1 MILSKYEKTAKKY
14 FVDDFQSA
22 TLPNTTLFNIL
33 DTLEIQNK
41 VISQRGLDFLNR
53 KELFA
58 LHAYVNKECSFVEYL
73 NSAELEQK
81 NRRLIVEKKLIS
93 EKLNQ
98 AKLQARLKK
107 ESAARQQAALEKQR
121 AYDNDPKNIARAKQL
136 RLREKYNLS
145 CFIKKIFFQRL
156 MKILQS
162 LDNGHRLPE
171 SEIVWLN
178 VDGKEYFTNA
188 IKARFHKNEAN
199 FYATEFGNKKDPWL
213 AVNASSHYRKC
224 EQSKTADLMLGT
236 IKISAL
242 KNIKLKSAIYT
253 THGGVKRDL
262 HKSKEAIDLGEKAHK
277 LMVKDFRPCTL
288 LGAVNMEIGNY
299 DIGQEWY
306 AKAIENGFSE
316 KSMDYE
322 LKSIFMRAKQ
332 VDKEALRNHLLKIDP
347 ERYSWVR
354 KNARNLKM

>member
-1 MILSKYEKTAKKY
+1 MTLNKYEKIAKKF
-14 FVDDFQSA
+14 FVEDLQAA
-22 TLPNTTLFNIL
+22 TLPSTTLSNIL
-33 DTLEIQNK
+33 NTLELRDGVVSSRALGYLK
-41 VISQRGLDFLNR
+41 RR
-53 KELFA
+53 ELLA
-58 LHAYVNKECSFVEYL
+58 LYAYVTQECSLVEYFS
-73 NSAELEQK
+73 SAELEQK
-81 NRRLIVEKKLIS
+81 NRRLVVEQKALKEQLR
-93 EKLNQ
+93 Q
-98 AKLQARLKK
+98 AKLKE
-107 ESAARQQAALEKQR
+107 ESAIRQQAAIERQR
-121 AYDNDPKNIARAKQL
+121 AYDNDPKNIARANQL
-136 RLREKYNLS
+136 KLRNKYNLS
-145 CFIKKIFFQRL
+145 CFIEKHHFPRL

-188 IKARFHKNEAN
+188 LKVRFHHNEAN

-213 AVNASSHYRKC
+213 AVNASSHYRKS
-224 EQSKTADLMLGT
+224 EQSQTADLMLDT
-236 IKISAL
+236 IKVSGL

-262 HKSKEAIDLGEKAHK
+262 HKSKEAIALGEKAHK
-277 LMVKDFRPCTL
+277 LTVKDFRPCTL

-306 AKAIENGFSE
+306 AKAIKNGFSE

-332 VDKEALRNHLLKIDP
+332 SDKESLRNHLLKIDP
-347 ERYSWVR
+347 DRYSWAR
-354 KNARNLKM
+354 KKR

>member
-1 MILSKYEKTAKKY
+1 MEMILSKYEKTAKKY

-33 DTLEIQNK
+33 ETLEIKNK
-41 VISQRGLDFLNR
+41 AISQRGLDFLKR

-58 LHAYVNKECSFVEYL
+58 LRSYVNKKCSFTEYL
-73 NSAELEQK
+73 SSAELEQK
-81 NRRLIVEKKLIS
+81 NRYLIFK
-93 EKLNQ
+93 EKLFNEKLKQ
-98 AKLQARLKK
+98 AKVQARLKE
-107 ESAARQQAALEKQR
+107 ESAIRRKLALKKQR
-121 AYDNDPKNIARAKQL
+121 AYDNDPKNIAKAKQL

-145 CFIKKIFFQRL
+145 HFIEKHHFPRL
-156 MKILQS
+156 MKIVQS
-162 LDNGHRLPE
+162 LDKANRLPE
-171 SEIVWLN
+171 SEIIWLN
-178 VDGKEYFTNA
+178 VDGKEYFTDEL
-188 IKARFHKNEAN
+188 KYRFHENEAN

-224 EQSKTADLMLGT
+224 EQPQTAELMLGA
-236 IKISAL
+236 IKVVPL
-242 KNIKLKSAIYT
+242 KNIKLKSALYT

-262 HKSKEAIDLGEKAHK
+262 HKSKEAIELGKKAHK

-288 LGAVNMEIGNY
+288 LGAVNMEIGNH

-306 AKAIENGFSE
+306 EKAIENGFSE

-332 VDKEALRNHLLKIDP
+332 ADKEALRNHLLKVNP
-347 ERYSWVR
+347 ERYSWAR
-354 KNARNLKM
+354 KKR

>member
-22 TLPNTTLFNIL
+22 RLPNTTLFNIL

-73 NSAELEQK
+73 SSAELEQK
-81 NRRLIVEKKLIS
+81 NRRLIVQKKLLS
-93 EKLNQ
+93 EKLSQ
-98 AKLQARLKK
+98 AKLQVRLKK
-107 ESAARQQAALEKQR
+107 ESAARQQAAIEKQR
-121 AYDNDPKNIARAKQL
+121 AYDNDPRNIARAKQL

-145 CFIKKIFFQRL
+145 CFIEKNCFQRL
-156 MKILQS
+156 IRILKN
-162 LDNGHRLPE
+162 LDKGQRLSE
-171 SEIVWLN
+171 NEIVWLN
-178 VDGKEYFTNA
+178 VDGEEYFTKELKYRLHA
-188 IKARFHKNEAN
+188 NEAN

-224 EQSKTADLMLGT
+224 EQSRTADLMLGT
-236 IKISAL
+236 IKVSAL

-262 HKSKEAIDLGEKAHK
+262 HKSKEAIVLGEKAHK

-306 AKAIENGFSE
+306 TKAIENGFSE

-322 LKSIFMRAKQ
+322 LKSIFRRAKQ
-332 VDKEALRNHLLKIDP
+332 ADKEALRNHLLKIDP

-354 KNARNLKM
+354 EKR